1 MNFIKK
7 HKILLIIITIVL
19 IIAIAL
25 GIYFCTKDT
34 STEVNSLKITY
45 KDGDQITIKNP
56 SGSYTMEKEITVTN
70 PTKDLKTYS
79 LSWLKV
85 SNTFTEQNKLLYT
98 IKGEGDRAASLGKS
112 QVPAADSKI
121 FNSVAIQAGKT
132 HTYKIT
138 ITYNGKQV
146 DSNSFTGTLK
156 INSQKP
162 KKDTKKEGIPYKN
175 KEKQT
180 TETKTKETKKN
191 SSKEA

>member
-7 HKILLIIITIVL
+7 HKILLIIIAIVL

-70 PTKDLKTYS
+70 PTKDLKT
-79 LSWLKV
+79 
-85 SNTFTEQNKLLYT
+85 

-132 HTYKIT
+132 HIYKIT

>member
-1 MNFIKK
+1 MNFIKN
-7 HKILLIIITIVL
+7 HKILLIIIAIVL

-132 HTYKIT
+132 HIYKIT

-180 TETKTKETKKN
+180 TENKTKETKKN